1 MDTNIAYI
9 SRPDILNFPFPYKLW
24 LVIHLEYCD
33 FLRWNRDGT
42 VILLDLVSLEDYL
55 NSNRSIFKIKNS
67 SQFLEHLEEYKFERL
82 NATPEAEED
91 LLLQYK
97 NDNFQRHRLDLLAKI
112 RRHSYQ
118 LLGDMSS
125 EKQPENVGDHSTAI
139 PKRVSDRML
148 GDLCFMSHGGLSRIK
163 KSRIR
168 FQTML
173 HFYNETRI
181 LKEKLLASD
190 AGQRRKSR
198 SDVTSNRSSVTEE
211 DQVIELPVELFE
223 NPHDSVLNLGEDFRP
238 EYAGYYG
245 NCSKEQISRFFGDYL
260 PKYEDGSME
269 VRKIVADNSTDNG
282 FNASNAFNN
291 SDPNIIQYYPTNII
305 ENNPNISV
313 TNTDTGNSIINLN
326 FSSNLEPIFKTTESN
341 ETIHLS
347 DPNGNNTYSVT
358 QINANNFD
366 TETDI
371 AMEEFIKFKDKQHQE
386 TFSNNTQ
393 EINETE
399 KETCKDEETNE
410 FPQMP
415 AAVKMEITEDV
426 KENEANFR
434 NFFSQYRASL
444 NLLYERQ

>member
-67 SQFLEHLEEYKFERL
+67 SQFLEHLEEFKFERL

-125 EKQPENVGDHSTAI
+125 EKEPEIVGDQKAAI

-190 AGQRRKSR
+190 SGQRRKSR
-198 SDVTSNRSSVTEE
+198 SDVTSNRSSVAEE

-269 VRKIVADNSTDNG
+269 VRKIVADNG
-282 FNASNAFNN
+282 
-291 SDPNIIQYYPTNII
+291 
-305 ENNPNISV
+305 
-313 TNTDTGNSIINLN
+313 
-326 FSSNLEPIFKTTESN
+326 
-341 ETIHLS
+341 
-347 DPNGNNTYSVT
+347 
-358 QINANNFD
+358 
-366 TETDI
+366 
-371 AMEEFIKFKDKQHQE
+371 
-386 TFSNNTQ
+386 
-393 EINETE
+393 
-399 KETCKDEETNE
+399 
-410 FPQMP
+410 
-415 AAVKMEITEDV
+415 
-426 KENEANFR
+426 
-434 NFFSQYRASL
+434 
-444 NLLYERQ
+444 